1 MQTVNNNKPEQINS
15 ALFAISDDITKQNI
29 QTKNAIKSSEA
40 VLQKQ
45 IDKLTDSLKNNGG
58 LITGGTYN
66 INISGN
72 ASTATNATNATNA
85 DNAIKDSAGNT
96 IAATYATKASLA
108 KVATTGSYDDLSNK
122 PTIPTKTSQLTN
134 DSSFVTSGQL
144 AKVATTGSYNDLSN
158 KPTIPAKTSQLTN
171 DSGYITSSGSITGNA
186 ATATTANKVANALTV
201 NGKTYDGSS
210 EVNAG
215 VQTVANGGTG
225 VTTQADINKAFI
237 GNLDIGESDVTDG
250 TEFVSSYAS
259 DNSFSEPGYV
269 NTPLKR
275 KFSAVWNYIKGKI
288 SSVLGL
294 TKDNYG
300 GKASTAGNADTA
312 TTAAKLGRNGN
323 TGLPMTFNWSGQGG
337 QPSWLW
343 GGNDGSNM
351 YVYNPSNFSVNTATT
366 ATTAYKIRTS
376 APSSPEPGDIWIA

>member
-96 IAATYATKASLA
+96 IAATYATKATLA
-108 KVATTGSYDDLSNK
+108 KVATTGSYNDRSNK
-122 PTIPTKTSQLTN
+122 PTIPTKTSQ
-134 DSSFVTSGQL
+134 
-144 AKVATTGSYNDLSN
+144 
-158 KPTIPAKTSQLTN
+158 ITN

-312 TTAAKLGRNGN
+312 TTA
-323 TGLPMTFNWSGQGG
+323 
-337 QPSWLW
+337 
-343 GGNDGSNM
+343 
-351 YVYNPSNFSVNTATT
+351 
-366 ATTAYKIRTS
+366 YKIRTS
-376 APSSPEPGDIWIA
+376 APSSPENGDIWIG